1 MRIQCNIK
9 KSVSNRG
16 TRISCKKRT
25 KTNAHFFV
33 FLLGIFF
40 FFHKSFYC
48 HCFVFTSSLK
58 QWDDCWCSLW
68 KLLHNL
74 HFNLKT
80 NCLNCVSFT
89 QSIYLFLYTFL
100 PFSLILFFRWN
111 FSIANTL
118 EQYYH
123 DWVHFK
129 WENIL
134 LLPVLIMFIIINFIF
149 TNW

>member
-1 MRIQCNIK
+1 MRIQCIIK

-89 QSIYLFLYTFL
+89 QYWRQSISLFAPSCLSRSF
-100 PFSLILFFRWN
+100 FSFDEIFPLQTLWRNIIMIECILN
-111 FSIANTL
+111 
-118 EQYYH
+118 E
-123 DWVHFK
+123 K
-129 WENIL
+129 
-134 LLPVLIMFIIINFIF
+134 IF
-149 TNW
+149 CCCQF